1 MKCLRF
7 NVDFYLFAIH
17 SIRIHSYISI
27 IFMAITKKQKK
38 EVLEKIV
45 DKINKAKAVV
55 FVGYDRV
62 KIVDQDKLRKA
73 LKKENGELLVTKK
86 TLLNLALKELKINP
100 PAGGAETLDLEKEVA
115 IVFGYK
121 DEVAPARIVAQIARS
136 AANLKIKGGILENQ
150 LVAIEKIKF
159 LSNLPSKEILQA
171 KLLAGLQGSLSGLVN
186 VLQGNLRG
194 LVYVFKA
201 MAEKNN

>member
-1 MKCLRF
+1 
-7 NVDFYLFAIH
+7 
-17 SIRIHSYISI
+17 
-27 IFMAITKKQKK
+27 MAITKKQKK

-55 FVGYDRV
+55 FVGYNRV

-86 TLLNLALKELKINP
+86 TLLNLALKELKIKNT
-100 PAGGAETLDLEKEVA
+100 ETLDLEKEVA

-171 KLLAGLQGSLSGLVN
+171 NLLAGLQGSLSGLVN

>member
-1 MKCLRF
+1 
-7 NVDFYLFAIH
+7 
-17 SIRIHSYISI
+17 
-27 IFMAITKKQKK
+27 MAITKKQKK

>member
-1 MKCLRF
+1 
-7 NVDFYLFAIH
+7 
-17 SIRIHSYISI
+17 
-27 IFMAITKKQKK
+27 MAITKKQKK

-86 TLLNLALKELKINP
+86 TLLNLALKELKIKNT
-100 PAGGAETLDLEKEVA
+100 ETLDLKKEVA

-121 DEVAPARIVAQIARS
+121 DEVASARIVAQIARS
-136 AANLKIKGGILENQ
+136 AANLKIKGGILEHQ

-171 KLLAGLQGSLSGLVN
+171 NLLAGLQGSLSGLVN